1 MGIFMLTLFFFWLI
15 LNGQITREIII
26 IGFTITFSIGYFAY
40 KHTRLSIALEK
51 LIFKK
56 ILYIIEYLIIL
67 VIEVIK
73 ANISMIKLVLSP
85 SYKEIKPKLTY
96 INVDLKTRL
105 SRVALANSIT
115 LTPPGTITVA
125 INENDYLIHA
135 IDTSFIEGI
144 EESIFVKKL
153 KKIWRNNLC

>member
-115 LTPPGTITVA
+115 LTPGTITVA

-153 KKIWRNNLC
+153 KNMEE

>member
-26 IGFTITFSIGYFAY
+26 IGFSITFSIGYFAY

-115 LTPPGTITVA
+115 LTPGTITVA

-153 KKIWRNNLC
+153 KNMEE

>member
-96 INVDLKTRL
+96 INVDLKKRL

-115 LTPPGTITVA
+115 LTPGTITVA

-153 KKIWRNNLC
+153 KNMEE